1 MAAETVPG
9 SVDSARAAQRAWRI
23 ALVAYL
29 LPVTVATHWPRLGF
43 GGGGPIDKFIH
54 FLAFGVLAWLW
65 MHARPFG
72 RAAIGWCL
80 AAAWVFVD
88 ERTQAIEILGR
99 TFSGYDMIAGWLGVA
114 MAGALYAAM
123 RAGTPAGSAARADA
137 EFARDFA
144 YASPFAWTKAAFVTT
159 AVVAVLGSLF
169 VLKAH
174 FADGGITLGS
184 VIYAI
189 GYSGFVGVAMAA
201 YGVRLFGE
209 AFASRT
215 LGRPLVKVPR
225 EAMPFWRVGFMF
237 ALALLLV
244 AGYELFVR
252 LLFGSA
258 PAEDLAV
265 DLAVDHGGFL
275 QLRQGFL
282 LASVI
287 VSIAIGNAIGSRAA
301 IQRNPALANPSGAG
315 GR

>member
-1 MAAETVPG
+1 
-9 SVDSARAAQRAWRI
+9 
-23 ALVAYL
+23 
-29 LPVTVATHWPRLGF
+29 
-43 GGGGPIDKFIH
+43 
-54 FLAFGVLAWLW
+54 
-65 MHARPFG
+65 
-72 RAAIGWCL
+72 
-80 AAAWVFVD
+80 
-88 ERTQAIEILGR
+88 
-99 TFSGYDMIAGWLGVA
+99 
-114 MAGALYAAM
+114 
-123 RAGTPAGSAARADA
+123 
-137 EFARDFA
+137 
-144 YASPFAWTKAAFVTT
+144 
-159 AVVAVLGSLF
+159 
-169 VLKAH
+169 
-174 FADGGITLGS
+174 
-184 VIYAI
+184 
-189 GYSGFVGVAMAA
+189 VGVAMAA

-265 DLAVDHGGFL
+265 DHGGFL

>member
-1 MAAETVPG
+1 MAAEMIPG
-9 SVDSARAAQRAWRI
+9 SDATARAAQRAWRI

-29 LPVTVATHWPRLGF
+29 VPVTVATHWPRLGF
-43 GGGGPIDKFIH
+43 GGGGPIDKFVH
-54 FLAFGVLAWLW
+54 FLAFGVLAWLC

-99 TFSGYDMIAGWLGVA
+99 TFSGYDMIAGWLGVV
-114 MAGALYAAM
+114 MAGALYAAI
-123 RAGTPAGSAARADA
+123 RAGTPAGSAVRADA

-144 YASPFAWTKAAFVTT
+144 YASRFAWAKAAAVTS
-159 AVVAVLGSLF
+159 AVIVVLGGLF

-189 GYSGFVGVAMAA
+189 GYAGFVGVAMAA

-209 AFASRT
+209 AFAPRA
-215 LGRPLVKVPR
+215 LGRPLAKVPP

-237 ALALLLV
+237 ALVLLLV
-244 AGYELFVR
+244 AVYELFVR
-252 LLFGSA
+252 MLFGA
-258 PAEDLAV
+258 EPAEDLR
-265 DLAVDHGGFL
+265 VDHGGFL
-275 QLRQGFL
+275 HLRQGFV
-282 LASVI
+282 LAAVI
-287 VSIAIGNAIGSRAA
+287 LSIAAGNAIGSRAA
-301 IQRNPALANPSGAG
+301 IQRNPALANPSRVG